1 MSQIKKL
8 IDKIVVAE
16 GRNAREIILLL
27 QDAKELRDEVM
38 KIMLDKQTR
47 PEEVIE
53 VVMKGGKFK

>member
-8 IDKIVVAE
+8 IDRIIVAE
-16 GRNAREIILLL
+16 GRNAREVILLL

-47 PEEVIE
+47 PDEVIE

>member
-38 KIMLDKQTR
+38 KVMLDKQTR